1 MMKVEF
7 DKMEKYWMDKLDSE
21 RKFYEKHIQQSDAK
35 FHEFQNQIQTFID
48 HISNEKAKEDSKQ
61 KLPTITE

>member
-7 DKMEKYWMDKLDSE
+7 DKMEKYWMEKLDSE

-35 FHEFQNQIQTFID
+35 FHEFQHQIQTFID
-48 HISNEKAKEDSKQ
+48 YISNEKDAEDSKQ
-61 KLPTITE
+61 KLPTISE